1 MESEP
6 RSIKVKLISCKDV
19 RSFNFFQKLTLYATV
34 FVESED
40 PKRDLTEEQKQRQR
54 TLTHRDGD
62 GDGSNPEWNHHA
74 RFHLAWLPRD
84 SAVDDLFLR
93 FEFRHDGLILGDKL
107 IGECRVALADL
118 IRDADA
124 AERFVSYEVR
134 SAEGKP
140 NGIFNF
146 SYKVKGLGL
155 GPGPGPGPGI
165 GIGNLS
171 SQILEGRIS
180 GYPILAPEDCAPV
193 QSHVQYPTCEIQ
205 NTCSYPTVAVPV
217 GSAVYPA
224 AAPPPPPD
232 VMSSPGGGYDCYYPP
247 PPPPPHVAYPYPP
260 PPPPVV
266 HAYPPPFGPQA
277 HHWPPGPCCDR
288 RW

>member
-146 SYKVKGLGL
+146 SYK
-155 GPGPGPGPGI
+155 
-165 GIGNLS
+165 
-171 SQILEGRIS
+171 
-180 GYPILAPEDCAPV
+180 
-193 QSHVQYPTCEIQ
+193 